1 MGALFFFLGILG
13 ILINTFYVVV
23 YGSFLAVCL
32 WVCKQLWKDLMQ

>member
-1 MGALFFFLGILG
+1 MGPLFFILG